1 MVIKTSTCAFSDCKI
16 YPGHGMRYCE
26 VNGRTHMFL
35 NKKVHKFYKSARKP
49 LKFRW
54 NIKWRVA
61 HKKIRTEEVKKRVIK
76 QKKEKEVK
84 AVVGR
89 SVEEMKKLKE
99 SLDERQVNAQ
109 RFKYAKE
116 IKEKKKKYL
125 ETVRKNKPATTHTTD
140 NKNKAANKN
149 VAKQPAKKR

>member
-1 MVIKTSTCAFSDCKI
+1 MVIKTTTCAFSDCKI
-16 YPGHGMRYCE
+16 YPGHGIRYCE
-26 VNGRTHMFL
+26 VNGKTHMFL
-35 NKKVHKFYKSARKP
+35 NKKVHRFYKTARKP

-54 NIKWRVA
+54 TIKWRIA
-61 HKKIRTEEVKKRVIK
+61 HKKVRTEEAKKRIVK

-99 SLDERQVNAQ
+99 SLDERKVNAE

-125 ETVRKNKPATTHTTD
+125 ESVRKSKPAAQYD
-140 NKNKAANKN
+140 NNKNKVASKN
-149 VAKQPAKKR
+149 APKRQGGKK